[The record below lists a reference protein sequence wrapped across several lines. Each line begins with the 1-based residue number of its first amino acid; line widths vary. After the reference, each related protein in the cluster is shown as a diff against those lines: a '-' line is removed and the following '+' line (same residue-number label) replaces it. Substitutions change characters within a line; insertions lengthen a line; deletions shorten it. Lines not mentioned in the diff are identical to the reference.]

1 MSKRRGQSYRK
12 RVEEVNRIYD
22 EHARSGVSNREIW
35 RRFIYPVYAISE
47 RTFYNILNAS
57 ARLDIEPAADTCQML
72 LFKFD
77 DYEVNIII
85 RALVDLRN
93 QLIIEGRYTDAVDEL
108 LLKLI
113 P

>member
-22 EHARSGVSNREIW
+22 EHAKSGVSNREIW
-35 RRFIYPVYAISE
+35 RRYIYPVYAISE

-57 ARLDIEPAADTCQML
+57 ARLDIEHAADTCQML

-77 DYEVNIII
+77 DYEQGSTDDNK
-85 RALVDLRN
+85 ADT
-93 QLIIEGRYTDAVDEL
+93 EGHPGGDER
-108 LLKLI
+108 
-113 P
+113 